1 MNKTVAQCSMI
12 AALTVWVVLSF
23 VAPDVLSDKNTFLKG
38 FVTHELLGFLGVIVT
53 ITLASAANLHL
64 KLNELEEKVQKQVF
78 SRTRSMVKK
87 SAYWLIGMLLI
98 ALLLVVIKPVV
109 ATSNIAEALF
119 NGAALLV
126 VFFNILVL
134 IDLTQSAFSLE
145 PSINE
150 DE

>member
-12 AALTVWVVLSF
+12 AAVVVWIVLSC
-23 VAPDVLSDKNTFLKG
+23 VVPDVLSDKNTFLKG

-78 SRTRSMVKK
+78 SKTRSMVKK

-109 ATSNIAEALF
+109 ANSNIVESFF

-126 VFFNILVL
+126 VFFNVLVL

-145 PSINE
+145 PSIDKDN
-150 DE
+150 

>member
-12 AALTVWVVLSF
+12 AAVVVWIVLSC
-23 VAPDVLSDKNTFLKG
+23 VVPDVLSDKNTFLKG

-78 SRTRSMVKK
+78 SKTRSMVKK

-109 ATSNIAEALF
+109 ANSNTVESIF

-126 VFFNILVL
+126 VFNILVL

-145 PSINE
+145 PSI
-150 DE
+150 DKDD

>member
-1 MNKTVAQCSMI
+1 MNKTVSQCLMI
-12 AALTVWVVLSF
+12 ATTVVWIVLSCI
-23 VAPDVLSDKNTFLKG
+23 VPDVLSDKNSFLKG

-78 SRTRSMVKK
+78 SKTRAMVKK

-98 ALLLVVIKPVV
+98 AFLLVVIKPVV
-109 ATSNIAEALF
+109 ATSNTVEAIF

-134 IDLTQSAFSLE
+134 IDLTQAAFSLE
-145 PSINE
+145 PSIDE
-150 DE
+150 DN

>member
-12 AALTVWVVLSF
+12 AAVVVWIVLSC
-23 VAPDVLSDKNTFLKG
+23 VVPDVLSDKNTFLKG

-78 SRTRSMVKK
+78 SKTRSMVKK

-109 ATSNIAEALF
+109 ANSNTVESIF

-145 PSINE
+145 PSI
-150 DE
+150 DKDD

>member
-1 MNKTVAQCSMI
+1 MI
-12 AALTVWVVLSF
+12 ATTVVWIVLSCI
-23 VAPDVLSDKNTFLKG
+23 VPDVLSDKNSFLKG

-78 SRTRSMVKK
+78 SKTRAMVKK
-87 SAYWLIGMLLI
+87 SAYWLLGMLLI
-98 ALLLVVIKPVV
+98 AFLLVVIKPVV
-109 ATSNIAEALF
+109 ANSNTVEAIF

-145 PSINE
+145 PSIDKDN
-150 DE
+150 

>member
-12 AALTVWVVLSF
+12 AAVVVWIVLSC
-23 VAPDVLSDKNTFLKG
+23 VVPDVLSDKNTFLKG

-64 KLNELEEKVQKQVF
+64 KLNELEEKIQKQVF
-78 SRTRSMVKK
+78 SKTRSMVKK

-109 ATSNIAEALF
+109 ANSNTVESIF

-145 PSINE
+145 PSI
-150 DE
+150 DKDD

>member
-1 MNKTVAQCSMI
+1 VV
-12 AALTVWVVLSF
+12 VWIVLSC
-23 VAPDVLSDKNTFLKG
+23 VVPDVLSDKNTFLKG

-78 SRTRSMVKK
+78 SKTRSMVKK

-109 ATSNIAEALF
+109 ANSNIVESFF

-126 VFFNILVL
+126 VFFNVLVL

-145 PSINE
+145 PSIDKDN
-150 DE
+150 